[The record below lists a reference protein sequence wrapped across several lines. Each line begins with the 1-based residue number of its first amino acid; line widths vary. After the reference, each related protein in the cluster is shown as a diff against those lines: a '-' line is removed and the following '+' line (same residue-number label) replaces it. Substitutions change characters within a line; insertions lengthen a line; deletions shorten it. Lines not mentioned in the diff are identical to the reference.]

1 VPTTSNPPKYTL
13 VLPRNGGEETLES
26 GQSVVVLGANGAG
39 KTRLGAWMDTS
50 SSLKDKTHRISAQ
63 KVLSMPDST
72 TPKSINL
79 AENLLLRGYENA
91 ESPRDRRNTHKYHY
105 RWQGNPAV
113 YLLNDFEAL
122 MTYLFSSHIEENQKY
137 VTEQK
142 NNTLRI
148 EPPKTKLD
156 LVKEVW
162 ESILPHRKLIL
173 GGLNI
178 QTCPADSPSSL
189 YKSSDMSD
197 GERVIFYLIG
207 QCVSAPENGVLLID
221 EPEIHLHKSIQ
232 VPLWN
237 AIEKLRRDCLFVY
250 LTHDVDFAVAKEDAK
265 RIWLKSFDGKT
276 WDWEEIEGNG
286 GLPGAL
292 LLEVLGSRKSVV
304 FVEGDNG
311 SHDVALYRALL
322 PGYLVIPRGS
332 CSQVIQSV
340 RAFKGNDQ
348 LHHLQAFGLID
359 RDRRVEAEIS
369 KLAEDSIFVLDVAE
383 VENLFCTQEVV
394 KLVSEHLRRD
404 PEADSAAVVKA
415 VFSRLQSELEV
426 QISLMVSSEV
436 KFRLS
441 RFTDGHKS
449 ETALSSAFASLV
461 GGIDVATLHSEI
473 KTKFQAVIESRDYEG
488 LLRIYNRKSLCKD
501 VSKVL
506 GLSDNGLAEW
516 VVRWAKSEDG
526 HQIKDALKG
535 HFGEFA
541 SHM

>member
-1 VPTTSNPPKYTL
+1 MINPPKYILT
-13 VLPRNGGEETLES
+13 LPRNESEEALES
-26 GQSVVVLGANGAG
+26 GQSVVVIGANGAG
-39 KTRLGAWMDTS
+39 KTRLGVWMDLHS
-50 SSLKDKTHRISAQ
+50 SQNDKTHRISAQ

-72 TPKSINL
+72 TPKSIHL
-79 AENLLLRGYENA
+79 AQNLLLSGFEKVPFGKN
-91 ESPRDRRNTHKYHY
+91 NHLLHKTHS
-105 RWQGNPAV
+105 RWNNNPAV
-113 YLLNDFEAL
+113 NPLNDFEAL

-137 VTEQK
+137 VTDQK
-142 NNTLRI
+142 NNSLRI
-148 EPPKTKLD
+148 DPPKTKLD

-178 QTCPADSPSSL
+178 QTCPAESPSHL
-189 YKSSDMSD
+189 YQSSNMSD
-197 GERVIFYLIG
+197 GERVVFYLIG
-207 QCVSAPENGVLLID
+207 QCVSAPENGVLIID

-250 LTHDVDFAVAKEDAK
+250 LTHDVDFAAAKEDAK

-276 WDWEEIEGNG
+276 WDCEEIEGNG
-286 GLPGAL
+286 DLPGAL
-292 LLEVLGSRKSVV
+292 LFEVLGSRKPVV

-322 PGYLVIPRGS
+322 PGFLVIPRGS

-359 RDRRVEAEIS
+359 RDRRVEAEIR

-394 KLVSEHLRRD
+394 KLVSEHLKRVPERD
-404 PEADSAAVVKA
+404 CAAVVEA
-415 VFSRLQSELEV
+415 VFIRLQRELEV

-441 RFTDGHKS
+441 RFTGDHKS
-449 ETALSSAFASLV
+449 EAALSSAFGSLV
-461 GGIDVATLHSEI
+461 SGIDVAALYSEI
-473 KTKFQAVIESRDYEG
+473 KTNFQAVTESKDYEG
-488 LLRIYNRKSLCKD
+488 LLRIYNRKSLCKE

-506 GLSDNGLAEW
+506 GLSDNGLAEL

-535 HFGEFA
+535 YFGGFA